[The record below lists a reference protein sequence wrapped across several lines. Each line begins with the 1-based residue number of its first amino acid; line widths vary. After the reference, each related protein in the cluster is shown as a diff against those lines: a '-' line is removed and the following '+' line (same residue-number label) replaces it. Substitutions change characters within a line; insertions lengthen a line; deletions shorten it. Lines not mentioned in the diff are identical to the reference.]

1 MRVLI
6 SALAV
11 LSSLG
16 LDPCSGGGGDGGGTN
31 TPPAE
36 QTTTGGDE
44 PGGAQN
50 GGGGVP
56 PLPAAGVTIPEI
68 FYGGWDYQTATL
80 YQKGEEPIVSSV
92 GGSADFRKDLTYE
105 QSYSIGGIGN
115 FYSGRYTV
123 DGPDPRVKGTF
134 LITTYDE
141 DDNEAFKF
149 SVACGDTKGMALTI
163 YDDAGEPSIVYGL
176 KARED

>member
-1 MRVLI
+1 MRILI

-11 LSSLG
+11 LGSLG
-16 LDPCSGGGGDGGGTN
+16 LDPCSGASDGGGAGT

-36 QTTTGGDE
+36 QAAGRGDQ
-44 PGGAQN
+44 PGATEN
-50 GGGGVP
+50 GGGGGGGGTT
-56 PLPAAGVTIPEI
+56 AGVTIPAI
-68 FYGGWDYQTATL
+68 FYGGWEYRTATL

-123 DGPDPRVKGTF
+123 DGADPRVQGAF
-134 LITTYDE
+134 LITTYDDE
-141 DDNEAFKF
+141 DNEAFKF

-163 YDDAGEPSIVYGL
+163 YDDAGDPSIVYGL
-176 KARED
+176 KSRED